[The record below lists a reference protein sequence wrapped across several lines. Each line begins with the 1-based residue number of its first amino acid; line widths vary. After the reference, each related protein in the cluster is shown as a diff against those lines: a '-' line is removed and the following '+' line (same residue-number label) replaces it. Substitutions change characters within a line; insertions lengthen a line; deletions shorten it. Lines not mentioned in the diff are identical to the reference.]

1 MLPESHSGRKETIKH
16 EEHIKTQ
23 LTHEEPDNNI
33 NVNKKKE
40 KMITNEKITFD
51 KAFRWTVTA
60 LLIALILYVLNFL
73 SSVLLPFFI
82 AWVFAYLLYPG
93 VKFFQ
98 YKLHVPG
105 RALSIIVTLIVVIA
119 VIGGIIW
126 LIIPPMIEQFEKLG
140 GLATNYIKEVAHISS
155 IPETIK
161 EWTAANSSDIQEFFQ
176 RKDVTEAIQKAMPR
190 VFEVLGQTASI
201 IISII
206 ASAITLMYMFFIL
219 LDYEYL
225 TDSWI
230 KIFPK
235 KNRPFW
241 HELMGDVERALNSYI
256 RGQGLVALC
265 MGVLFCIGFTIIDF
279 PMAIGLGILIGILDL
294 VPYLHT
300 FALIPT
306 AFLALL
312 KAADTG
318 QNFWVIM
325 AMAVGVFIVVQII
338 IDMVIT
344 PKIMGKAM
352 GLNPAILLLSLSVWG
367 ALLGFIGLIVALPLT
382 TLLIA
387 YYQRYITREHEDED
401 EGAPV
406 LETIEKKENKEKST
420 E

>member
-1 MLPESHSGRKETIKH
+1 M
-16 EEHIKTQ
+16 
-23 LTHEEPDNNI
+23 I
-33 NVNKKKE
+33 NK
-40 KMITNEKITFD
+40 EKITFD

-161 EWTAANSSDIQEFFQ
+161 EWTAANGTDIQEFFK

-241 HELMGDVERALNSYI
+241 RELMGDVERALNNYV
-256 RGQGLVALC
+256 RGQGTVALC
-265 MGVLFCIGFTIIDF
+265 MGILFCIGFTIIDF

-338 IDMVIT
+338 IDMIIT